1 MNKALIFSILAENL
15 TRQKRYKNIKALDK
29 NIKRNIEINNRF
41 NKISKKLSSNLLDL
55 FSELEIEKI
64 ARESGFVSK
73 QSKLSGFKFL
83 DLLLFSKFDNEKL
96 SLNDLSSQSAEKHN
110 IRISK
115 QAINDRFTDKSI
127 CFIKLI
133 IEKFIKENIGNEDD
147 MEFLDHFKRV
157 RIKDSTCFQLPDN
170 MKDKYAGSGGSASN
184 AMVRIQFEYDYK
196 TGEVIVL
203 SVNEFIKQDKKDASE
218 SIDNIRKN
226 DLVIRDLGYVVNN
239 VLKEIERR
247 EASFL
252 NRLNTITQVFEKNK
266 NNEFV
271 QLDFVKLRN
280 KMHNSGVNILDKIVY
295 IGAIEK
301 FKVRLV
307 IEEMP
312 EDKINERIRKIKKE
326 AKKKKRTLRKE
337 TLARAELNLFIT
349 NVQAEILPAARVR
362 SLYRLRWQI
371 ELMFKVWKSVG
382 GISKIKKMKV
392 ERFETY
398 LYSKLLWLMINWRIL
413 WQIQLQLWKEKQI
426 LVSFIK
432 AHKTLLDRIDR
443 FRDIVINKKNNLTE
457 FIIDIYLISP
467 LNHKLEKKKG
477 TLSAMEIVKMF
488 N

>member
-1 MNKALIFSILAENL
+1 MNKTLIFSILDENL

-29 NIKRNIEINNRF
+29 NRKRNHEISNRF

-55 FSELEIEKI
+55 FSEFEIEKI

-73 QSKLSGFKFL
+73 RSKLSGFKFL
-83 DLLLFSKFDNEKL
+83 DLLLFSRFDNEKL
-96 SLNDLSSQSAEKHN
+96 SLNDLSVQSAYKHN
-110 IRISK
+110 ISISK
-115 QAINDRFTDKSI
+115 QAINDRFSDKSV

-133 IEKFIKENIGNEDD
+133 IEKFLKENIGCEDEI
-147 MEFLDHFKRV
+147 EFLDHFERI
-157 RIKDSTCFQLPDN
+157 RIKDSTCFQLPDS
-170 MKDKYAGSGGSASN
+170 MKDKYAGSGGAASN

-196 TGEVIVL
+196 TGEVVVL
-203 SVNEFIKQDKKDASE
+203 SVNGFNRQDRKDASE
-218 SIDNIRKN
+218 SIDNIKKD
-226 DLVIRDLGYVVNN
+226 DLIIRDLGYVVNN

-252 NRLNTITQVFEKNK
+252 NRLNTITQVFEKTK
-266 NNEFV
+266 DDEFV
-271 QLDFVKLRN
+271 RLDFVKLRK
-280 KMHNSGVNILDKIVY
+280 KMHTLGVSVLDKTVY
-295 IGAIEK
+295 IGAVEK
-301 FKVRLV
+301 YKVRLV

-312 EDKINERIRKIKKE
+312 EDKINERIWKIKKE

-337 TLARAELNLFIT
+337 TLARAALNLFVT
-349 NVQAEILPAARVR
+349 NVQSEILPVSSVR

-398 LYSKLLWLMINWRIL
+398 LYAKLLWLMVNWRIL
-413 WQIQLQLWKEKQI
+413 WQIQLQLWKEKRI

-432 AHKTLLDRIDR
+432 AHKTMLDRMDR
-443 FRDIVINKKNNLTE
+443 FRDIVINKKNDLAE
-457 FIIDIYLISP
+457 FINDIYLISP
-467 LNHKLEKKKG
+467 INHKLEKKKDK
-477 TLSAMEIVKMF
+477 LSSMEIIKMF

>member
-1 MNKALIFSILAENL
+1 LNKSLTFNILDENL
-15 TRQKRYKNIKALDK
+15 TRQKRYKNIKALNK
-29 NIKRNIEINNRF
+29 NRKRNNEISNKF

-55 FSELEIEKI
+55 FSESEIEKI

-83 DLLLFSKFDNEKL
+83 DLLLFSRFDNEKL
-96 SLNDLSSQSAEKHN
+96 SLNDLSVQSAYKHN
-110 IRISK
+110 ISISK
-115 QAINDRFTDKSI
+115 QAINDRFTDKSVY
-127 CFIKLI
+127 FIKLI
-133 IEKFIKENIGNEDD
+133 IEKFIKENIACEDEI
-147 MEFLDHFKRV
+147 EFLDHFERI
-157 RIKDSTCFQLPDN
+157 RIKDSTCFQLPKS
-170 MKDKYAGSGGSASN
+170 MKDKYAGSGGAASN

-203 SVNEFIKQDKKDASE
+203 SVNEFNRQDRKDASE
-218 SIDNIRKN
+218 SIDNIHKN
-226 DLVIRDLGYVVNN
+226 DLVIRDLGYVVNS
-239 VLKEIERR
+239 VLKEIDRR

-266 NNEFV
+266 DDEFI

-280 KMHNSGVNILDKIVY
+280 EMHTFGVSILDKTVY
-295 IGAIEK
+295 IGAVEK
-301 FKVRLV
+301 YKVRLV

-312 EDKINERIRKIKKE
+312 QDKINERIRKIKKE

-337 TLARAELNLFIT
+337 TLARAALNLFVT
-349 NVQAEILPAARVR
+349 NVHSEILPVSSVR

-398 LYSKLLWLMINWRIL
+398 LYARLLWLMINWRIL
-413 WQIQLQLWKEKQI
+413 WQIQLQLWKEKRI
-426 LVSFIK
+426 LISFIK
-432 AHKTLLDRIDR
+432 AHKTILDRMDR
-443 FRDIVINKKNNLTE
+443 FRDIVINKKNDLTE
-457 FIIDIYLISP
+457 FIMDIYLISP
-467 LNHKLEKKKG
+467 INHKLEKKKSK
-477 TLSAMEIVKMF
+477 LSSMEIIKMF